1 VPIFGLPIVDR
12 DCRLSIEIA
21 ECRSRLPIAE
31 CRSRLPIA
39 DRLQIGLP
47 RQVTREPAENLLTR
61 RLTQA
66 TSRAQ
71 DWPDQGTK
79 LDNPDVTALLRAWSD
94 GNLAARDRLMAA
106 VYSELHRRAA
116 AYLRRE
122 PGDHTLQPT
131 ALVNEAYLR
140 LVKQDHIV
148 WQNRAQFYGIA
159 AQMMRRILVDHAR
172 GGRMQKRSGRWIRV
186 ILHDGVAVADEF
198 DPTILDLDNALKTRV
213 PIGN

>member
-12 DCRLSIEIA
+12 DCRLSIEIAECRSRLPIA

-122 PGDHTLQPT
+122 PGDHTLSLRRSSTRPT
-131 ALVNEAYLR
+131 
-140 LVKQDHIV
+140 
-148 WQNRAQFYGIA
+148 
-159 AQMMRRILVDHAR
+159 
-172 GGRMQKRSGRWIRV
+172 
-186 ILHDGVAVADEF
+186 F
-198 DPTILDLDNALKTRV
+198 DS
-213 PIGN
+213 